1 MPSLNPF
8 KLGRLKSAASL
19 FIVTVFCCLSLPS
32 AASVTITNSSAFS
45 AGAIFVGSG
54 PCCSSTPYPL
64 VPLEPGFTFTYGD
77 SGDITVDH
85 PNGVTVNNLGNK
97 LEFTSGDSTSSIT
110 FSSNTFSF
118 SILTP
123 LAVLVS
129 NFDATGISIDGGDEP
144 LRFEGPVVAK
154 EISSGGASLVD
165 VVLGAGGTITIGT
178 SGSNNVDP
186 AIGTV
191 FLGSLQDVSPFAFV
205 SPIVAGQPLAVITLA
220 DATQSVAST
229 ANAGGLVLSSISTVL
244 NGAHSRPLSRLVA
257 KGEKTGWVA
266 GDLGVDHHDS
276 RDGDLGLAEV
286 GFGYHFGRV
295 QMNIALGKT
304 WSDQDTLQGG
314 SIDADGKFVMVEGII
329 PVTRFDGLHATI
341 TGYGHWGDVDVK
353 RGYLNAGLPDFSTA
367 SPDSRTWGLRARL
380 DWQNAL
386 SWNSADFTPYLGL
399 SFSDSHLDSFTETGG
414 AFPARFDSR
423 DEEVTEFRVGANSE
437 YPLFNNRAKLLGN
450 LEVAHRF
457 DDQGSQTSGELI
469 GLFGFDLPGQ
479 DYDQDWIKAGI
490 GIEGELGKGK
500 ASLML
505 NGTTEGE
512 MPSAWAA
519 FSYQVKF

>member
-1 MPSLNPF
+1 M
-8 KLGRLKSAASL
+8 
-19 FIVTVFCCLSLPS
+19 
-32 AASVTITNSSAFS
+32 
-45 AGAIFVGSG
+45 
-54 PCCSSTPYPL
+54 
-64 VPLEPGFTFTYGD
+64 
-77 SGDITVDH
+77 
-85 PNGVTVNNLGNK
+85 
-97 LEFTSGDSTSSIT
+97 
-110 FSSNTFSF
+110 
-118 SILTP
+118 
-123 LAVLVS
+123 
-129 NFDATGISIDGGDEP
+129 
-144 LRFEGPVVAK
+144 
-154 EISSGGASLVD
+154 
-165 VVLGAGGTITIGT
+165 
-178 SGSNNVDP
+178 
-186 AIGTV
+186 
-191 FLGSLQDVSPFAFV
+191 
-205 SPIVAGQPLAVITLA
+205 
-220 DATQSVAST
+220 AST

-276 RDGDLGLAEV
+276 RNGDLGLAEV

-304 WSDQDTLQGG
+304 WSDQSTLQGG

-479 DYDQDWIKAGI
+479 DYDQDWVKAGI
-490 GIEGELGKGK
+490 GIEGELRKGK

-519 FSYQVKF
+519 FSYQVAF